1 MKVTRS
7 ALLLTS
13 CLCSSVL
20 GQTHK
25 ASQSSAG
32 LSHVVLQVE
41 AYGMR
46 TNSPGRLYKILS
58 LAGQRTLIA
67 EIDKDGKLTPTVTCT
82 EQDRIMAE
90 PDNVYAFTDDGP
102 KACKEPV
109 KFLYNMPIIKSADR
123 DSLRNAG
130 KLVETGKYSQAQT
143 IYSSVALRATKV
155 GDYETAGLANTASVA
170 LTAKLFDDKDWDKY
184 VTRDPQQ
191 NYKLILSPDGVGKVK
206 EFQEKYKIAPT
217 GVLDLQTQKALAE
230 YKGAAGT
237 DIGTTPSFSVDF
249 KQ

>member
-25 ASQSSAG
+25 ASQSSPG

-90 PDNVYAFTDDGP
+90 PD
-102 KACKEPV
+102 K
-109 KFLYNMPIIKSADR
+109 MPIIKSADG

-191 NYKLILSPDGVGKVK
+191 NYKLILSPEGVGKVK
-206 EFQEKYKIAPT
+206 EIQEKYKITPT
-217 GVLDLQTQKALAE
+217 GVLDLQTQKALAA

-237 DIGTTPSFSVDF
+237 NIGTTPSFSIDF